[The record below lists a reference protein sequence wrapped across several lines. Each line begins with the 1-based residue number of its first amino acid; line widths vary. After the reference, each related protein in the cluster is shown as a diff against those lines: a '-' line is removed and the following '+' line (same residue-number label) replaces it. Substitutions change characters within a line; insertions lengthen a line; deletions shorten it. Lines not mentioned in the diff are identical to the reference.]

1 MQLTKDASCIFLPL
15 LGSQKGPQFTA
26 GLWSLL
32 VTLGHNTVTCGYTT
46 VCSPV
51 APGWPSRD
59 EPPKNW
65 LGVASFRQK
74 VGYPTALS
82 RSLAGWCL
90 GDKSDLVTRPCN
102 ASQPSHTPSKMVR
115 KNNQGMPLQE
125 PGNVPKKRGKAK
137 RNNSLKLYLKK
148 LVKNRSG
155 DLQIT
160 VGSAEYLELLCDSLL
175 KKVTTRAMRVMELR
189 KSKTLSATAVQAA
202 VKLEFPPGLAEM
214 ADNKAVKC
222 VEALMANN

>member
-1 MQLTKDASCIFLPL
+1 
-15 LGSQKGPQFTA
+15 
-26 GLWSLL
+26 
-32 VTLGHNTVTCGYTT
+32 
-46 VCSPV
+46 
-51 APGWPSRD
+51 
-59 EPPKNW
+59 
-65 LGVASFRQK
+65 
-74 VGYPTALS
+74 
-82 RSLAGWCL
+82 
-90 GDKSDLVTRPCN
+90 
-102 ASQPSHTPSKMVR
+102 
-115 KNNQGMPLQE
+115 MPLQE

-148 LVKNRSG
+148 LVKNECRG

-202 VKLEFPPGLAEM
+202 INLEFPPALAEK

-222 VEALMANN
+222 VESLMANN